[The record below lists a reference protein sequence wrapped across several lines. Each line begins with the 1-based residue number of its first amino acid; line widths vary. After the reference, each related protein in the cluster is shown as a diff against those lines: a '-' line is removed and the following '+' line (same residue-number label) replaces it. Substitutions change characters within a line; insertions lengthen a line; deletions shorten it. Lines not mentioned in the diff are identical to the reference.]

1 MTQSHNHP
9 ATAFAGSGGPKR
21 GLTGRL
27 LPCRVAVQGVG
38 ELGSWALA
46 LLSSRPLPC
55 WPNRVL
61 NRGGGVG
68 GSPPRGIVKG
78 AVDMAGCRK
87 ELLRLKAGVE
97 GGAEEGEF
105 NWLELC

>member
-1 MTQSHNHP
+1 M
-9 ATAFAGSGGPKR
+9 
-21 GLTGRL
+21 
-27 LPCRVAVQGVG
+27 
-38 ELGSWALA
+38 
-46 LLSSRPLPC
+46 
-55 WPNRVL
+55 
-61 NRGGGVG
+61 G

-87 ELLRLKAGVE
+87 ELLRPKAGVE